1 MILQGKRARS
11 SCYPSCMP
19 RLSSYLIRYLRPRN
33 YLLFIS
39 WNVKKIQILI
49 HSKRLKCKLRNTNGK
64 SLFLDC
70 GSNIGQGFEFFRKY
84 YPLEHFDFVL
94 FEPNPHC
101 FKILEQKYFRFYA
114 GGVTLVNAAVGV
126 EEAEIDFFGLE
137 DAQGGMYSVGG
148 SILPE
153 HNSGMYATPQNSSI
167 KVTSINFID
176 YLRNLIGDRKYS
188 AIILK
193 LDIEGGEYQILD
205 SLKDNEMLDLFETIY
220 VEFHSQYMN
229 KEFSNLYKTKE
240 QLFLASAKKTK
251 TRVIEWI

>member
-1 MILQGKRARS
+1 MQR
-11 SCYPSCMP
+11 P
-19 RLSSYLIRYLRPRN
+19 SSYLIRYLRPRN

-39 WNVKKIQILI
+39 WNVKKTQILL
-49 HSKRLKCKLRNTNGK
+49 HSKRLKYKLRNANQK

-84 YPLEHFDFVL
+84 YPLERFDFVL

-101 FKILEQKYFRFYA
+101 FKILEQKYFGFCA
-114 GGVTLVNAAVGV
+114 EGVTLVNAAVGV
-126 EEAEIDFFGLE
+126 EEAEIDFFGLG
-137 DAQGGMYSVGG
+137 DTQGGIYSVGG

-153 HNSGMYATPQNSSI
+153 HNSGMYTTPQNSSI
-167 KVTSINFID
+167 KVTSINFTD
-176 YLRNLIGDRKYS
+176 YLRNLIEDKKYS

-205 SLKDNEMLDLFETIY
+205 SLEENELLGLFETIY
-220 VEFHSQYMN
+220 VEFHSQYMS

-240 QLFLASAKKTK
+240 QLFLALVKKTK
-251 TRVIEWI
+251 TRVIKWI